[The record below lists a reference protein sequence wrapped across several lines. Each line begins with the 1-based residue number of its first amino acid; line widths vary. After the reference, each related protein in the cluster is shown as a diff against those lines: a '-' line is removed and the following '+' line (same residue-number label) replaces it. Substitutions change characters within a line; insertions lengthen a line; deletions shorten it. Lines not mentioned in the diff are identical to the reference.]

1 MRQSPKVVRDAPT
14 FSVTRQAIN
23 RPVARERCRIGD
35 SICRDSQLESDWVA
49 GFGPASLDFRSF
61 RFHLERRSMADN
73 VWYLKRCD
81 LFEQLPQEELRH
93 VEGRSRI
100 RRFARSSPVYLPSE
114 HADGVLLLLSG
125 RVKICSFTADGKQ
138 GILTFIE
145 NGELFGE
152 LSILEEGER
161 EEYAEAVE
169 ASSIMLIPGAE
180 MQRLLARYP
189 QISLGITKLM
199 GMRRRRIERRLKY
212 LLFHSNRQRLVH
224 LILELADDYG
234 IRTPDGIDL
243 GIKLSHQDLANII
256 GSTRETVTVILG
268 ELQKEGSLKIR
279 RRKIL
284 IIEPDRLSSE
294 VDVKPKHRSTEK
306 PRRTLTPSTAF
317 PAQNLI

>member
-1 MRQSPKVVRDAPT
+1 
-14 FSVTRQAIN
+14 
-23 RPVARERCRIGD
+23 
-35 SICRDSQLESDWVA
+35 
-49 GFGPASLDFRSF
+49 
-61 RFHLERRSMADN
+61 MADN

-81 LFEQLPQEELRH
+81 LFEQLPPEELRH

-100 RRFARSSPVYLPSE
+100 RRFARSTPVYLPSE

-145 NGELFGE
+145 SGELFGE
-152 LSILEEGER
+152 LSILDQEER

-169 ASSIMLIPGAE
+169 ASSIMLIPGPE
-180 MQRLLARYP
+180 MQRLLSMYP
-189 QISLGITKLM
+189 QVTLGITKLI
-199 GMRRRRIERRLKY
+199 GLRRRRIERRLKY

-224 LILELADDYG
+224 LLLELTGDYG
-234 IRTPDGIDL
+234 IRTPEGIDL

-268 ELQKEGSLKIR
+268 ELQKEGTLKIR

-284 IIEPDRLSSE
+284 ITEPDRLATE
-294 VDVKPKHRSTEK
+294 VNINPKPRMTEA
-306 PRRTLTPSTAF
+306 PRRTMTHSTAF
-317 PAQNLI
+317 PAQNVIRM